1 MESEAPSGVKILCS
15 ETASEMQSVVMSES
29 PDADVIIMAAAVADY
44 RPSEIAEQ
52 KIKKTEAI
60 SAIDVEPTH
69 DFLVDL
75 GTEKKLDQT
84 LVGFAAET
92 ENLEENAIEKL
103 KRKRLDLI
111 IANNVSLPG
120 VGFAHDTNEVTII
133 GEDTKWT
140 LPLSDKRIIADGI
153 LDAIV
158 EVRQENSN
166 GNNKVL

>member
-1 MESEAPSGVKILCS
+1 M
-15 ETASEMQSVVMSES
+15 
-29 PDADVIIMAAAVADY
+29 
-44 RPSEIAEQ
+44 
-52 KIKKTEAI
+52 
-60 SAIDVEPTH
+60 
-69 DFLVDL
+69 
-75 GTEKKLDQT
+75 
-84 LVGFAAET
+84 
-92 ENLEENAIEKL
+92 
-103 KRKRLDLI
+103 I

>member
-1 MESEAPSGVKILCS
+1 M
-15 ETASEMQSVVMSES
+15 
-29 PDADVIIMAAAVADY
+29 
-44 RPSEIAEQ
+44 
-52 KIKKTEAI
+52 
-60 SAIDVEPTH
+60 
-69 DFLVDL
+69 
-75 GTEKKLDQT
+75 
-84 LVGFAAET
+84 
-92 ENLEENAIEKL
+92 
-103 KRKRLDLI
+103 I
-111 IANNVSLPG
+111 IANNLSLPG